1 MFDSVEKF
9 GKRCPMHCFKH
20 FLVELIKKK
29 KKEETKENIIFWT
42 SSPKFPRKARFRKRI
57 NHGTNIFSAC
67 IMFSYFFPRSSL
79 YFVLLLLLHYLFAN
93 CFVFFF
99 VTPASKFEQKVKR
112 PLKVILLQSYIC
124 LFLLLLA
131 VNSSTSTLQ
140 KKKRKKDKNYATCL
154 TSTKPPGIESQHA
167 CMLWNLKKRHM
178 PHFAF
183 QYV

>member
-1 MFDSVEKF
+1 
-9 GKRCPMHCFKH
+9 
-20 FLVELIKKK
+20 
-29 KKEETKENIIFWT
+29 
-42 SSPKFPRKARFRKRI
+42 
-57 NHGTNIFSAC
+57 
-67 IMFSYFFPRSSL
+67 MFSYFFPRSSL

-140 KKKRKKDKNYATCL
+140 KKKKK
-154 TSTKPPGIESQHA
+154 
-167 CMLWNLKKRHM
+167 KKR
-178 PHFAF
+178 
-183 QYV
+183 QKLRYVFDKHETAWDRIATRLYAVEFKETAHASLRFSVRISRMRISFSTWKHSSCRQGRIYNTVYLTQPKQIFFFFFL

>member
-1 MFDSVEKF
+1 
-9 GKRCPMHCFKH
+9 
-20 FLVELIKKK
+20 
-29 KKEETKENIIFWT
+29 
-42 SSPKFPRKARFRKRI
+42 
-57 NHGTNIFSAC
+57 
-67 IMFSYFFPRSSL
+67 MFSYFFPRSSL

-140 KKKRKKDKNYATCL
+140 KKKK
-154 TSTKPPGIESQHA
+154 
-167 CMLWNLKKRHM
+167 KKR
-178 PHFAF
+178 
-183 QYV
+183 QKLRYVFDKHETAWDRIATRLYAVEFKETAHASLRFSVRISRMRISFSTWKHSSCRQGRIYNTVYLTQPKQIFFFFFL